1 METVKI
7 KKGDTSPA
15 LAATLT
21 YPWPNGASIV
31 DLTGATSVYF
41 NMGNVTDYTPYTSGL
56 AVITG
61 STTGDCK
68 FNWTTISTSSVGTYW
83 GEFQVNWTGSRMT
96 IPNDHNLKIEV
107 FEDYD

>member
-1 METVKI
+1 MQTYKI

-15 LAATLT
+15 LTATLT
-21 YPWPNGASIV
+21 YPWPSGTAV
-31 DLTGATSVYF
+31 DLTGATVSF
-41 NMGNVTDYTPYTSGL
+41 NMGNLTDYTSYTSGP

-68 FNWTTISTSSVGTYW
+68 FDWTTTSTAAVGTYW
-83 GEFQVNWTGSRMT
+83 GEFEINWTGSRMT
-96 IPNDHNLKIEV
+96 VPTNHNLKIEV